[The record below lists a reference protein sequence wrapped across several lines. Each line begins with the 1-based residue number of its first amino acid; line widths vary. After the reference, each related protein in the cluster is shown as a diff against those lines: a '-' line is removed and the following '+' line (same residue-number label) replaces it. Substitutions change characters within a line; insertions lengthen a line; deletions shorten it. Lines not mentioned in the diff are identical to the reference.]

1 MIEELTGLKK
11 DVAEVKFLIH
21 DLRVESFI
29 NEVIHYHVTVNT
41 DLELYSASQAQ
52 VLHAEDLQEL
62 KTRAQSQRTKLQ
74 AYSNAVKSFSPDKQ
88 ILAVGRDYIDTVYDI
103 CALILDRR
111 WGRIH
116 KVLSFLPPDSR
127 SVRSHSHY
135 MNCIRWI
142 CAVHARIEHFLGEVS
157 GKDLSVQFNIATEI
171 QDFVRHVIRGY
182 VAEKSGAR
190 VEMQVDRMD
199 AAVLSGNLYRF
210 RRMFFNLVMNAVD
223 AMKERKVGI
232 LNVSAA
238 VAGDRVVLRVRDNGA
253 GMPEAKIQQ
262 LLTDRKSLDGELH
275 SLGFVFVRQT
285 VADFAGDLSIESDVG
300 KGTTITVSFPYL
312 PGVADV
318 PSQPLEC
325 DKLEILRDFEEVS
338 RGRAA
343 WAKKAEASPDDRNAT
358 CGEMVFADYKISE
371 APFPGSVFAMGVTED
386 GRVDFFTHRPY
397 EREWNMTHEDLS
409 PMLFEASVRGRL
421 EENED
426 RVPVL
431 ILKAPLN
438 MREYFDFREVP
449 EADRGADRVRRHG
462 PRRVRAHRAQA
473 DRDGAAR
480 RDRRSSHRR
489 QEVLPGEH
497 GTPGD
502 RAFSARPAGDTAV
515 DLGKGFVMAAAFPC
529 SHPYPS
535 PPTTEPL
542 WPRLADD

>member
-142 CAVHARIEHFLGEVS
+142 CAVHARIQHFLGEVS
-157 GKDLSVQFNIATEI
+157 GKDLSVQFDIATEI

-232 LNVSAA
+232 LNVSAT
-238 VAGDRVVLRVRDNGA
+238 VAGDRVVLRVRDNGS

-300 KGTTITVSFPYL
+300 KGTTITVSFPHL

-386 GRVDFFTHRPY
+386 DRVDFFTHRPY

-449 EADRGADRVRRHG
+449 EADRGADQFVAMVHDEYVRI
-462 PRRVRAHRAQA
+462 
-473 DRDGAAR
+473 AR
-480 RDRRSSHRR
+480 KLI
-489 QEVLPGEH
+489 ETGLPAEIGVH
-497 GTPGD
+497 LTD
-502 RAFSARPAGDTAV
+502 VKKF
-515 DLGKGFVMAAAFPC
+515 FPE
-529 SHPYPS
+529 SMELLE
-535 PPTTEPL
+535 TEPFPL
-542 WPRLADD
+542 DLLATQRLTSERDS